1 MLVEAVYKQ
10 QFKFIPSIWSGS
22 VWNIWFQRFQ
32 RVSEYFWQY
41 NVHLQS
47 SNSPKGF
54 YICVCMYVNI
64 FGLISWPY
72 KMHWTH
78 CHIDLFTTCRV
89 SKNRIHTFV
98 HHFSPVTWS
107 TAGIMHLTCAIF
119 CDTAALIT
127 WSLSFFRKPSLRGA
141 WLSSFFMVDD
151 CWLSCFKDPSRFL
164 VICHPGMA
172 AVSDFI
178 KFIKDHKTL
187 KKNLVLD
194 R

>member
-1 MLVEAVYKQ
+1 MEVFGTSG
-10 QFKFIPSIWSGS
+10 FKDFNGWVNTFGNIMYIYSPLIPQKDFTYIS
-22 VWNIWFQRFQ
+22 
-32 RVSEYFWQY
+32 
-41 NVHLQS
+41 
-47 SNSPKGF
+47 
-54 YICVCMYVNI
+54 ICVCMYVNI
-64 FGLISWPY
+64 FDLISWPY